1 MVLSDAH
8 FLSVGGGCVCSHLSP
23 LTMLSLVH
31 RRNGKFGLWMD
42 ANLDKG
48 FSTTCP
54 AFNNDVLC
62 DKTGSATDGTDEGKF
77 EIMGVECWA
86 VD

>member
-1 MVLSDAH
+1 
-8 FLSVGGGCVCSHLSP
+8 
-23 LTMLSLVH
+23 
-31 RRNGKFGLWMD
+31 MD

-77 EIMGVECWA
+77 DIMGVECWA